1 MLTSKVVCSDTFFD
15 KKELIEWNINQ
26 STLNDQHFISPYN
39 IQTLSSMHVRRITKI
54 INWLGDI
61 VLMYQPIVR
70 KRKTNVKRN
79 V

>member
-15 KKELIEWNINQ
+15 KKELIERNINQ

-39 IQTLSSMHVRRITKI
+39 IQTLSSMHVRGIMKI
-54 INWLGDI
+54 INWLRDI

-70 KRKTNVKRN
+70 KRKKKR
-79 V
+79 